1 MKPQKL
7 ILHKFHFGDFSIKE
21 LQRNLNIAKK
31 LGANEYDV
39 VVNPPS
45 GSHIG
50 NNFIQFYKY
59 LTTEEVVEN
68 EIGELNKKINALKS
82 GITK

>member
-31 LGANEYDV
+31 LGATEYDI
-39 VVNPPS
+39 VVNHPN

-50 NNFIQFYKY
+50 NNFIQFYKH
-59 LTTEEVVEN
+59 LTTEEVIQS
-68 EIGELNKKINALKS
+68 EIQELNKKIDALKS
-82 GITK
+82 SITK